1 VERQRTRRDGP
12 GLAVIVGE
20 RAPLVSPAA
29 GEPATGTGRPA
40 HHLAVTAYGG
50 KVFVAYGTRNTAVHG
65 GNLVQQQISS
75 SDNAGTSFGPP
86 LSVGPLSNLTY
97 AAVAGGKFPGDYIGA
112 SATASRLN
120 VVWCRSSRPPNPNRV
135 YHQTLYSAVLR
146 P

>member
-1 VERQRTRRDGP
+1 M
-12 GLAVIVGE
+12 
-20 RAPLVSPAA
+20 AA
-29 GEPATGTGRPA
+29 T
-40 HHLAVTAYGG
+40 
-50 KVFVAYGTRNTAVHG
+50 
-65 GNLVQQQISS
+65 SS
-75 SDNAGTSFGPP
+75 SSRFRPRTTRGTSFGPP